1 MAAHKWKKKKSDKKE
16 NNGETGLKVK
26 EKNQLKLLF

>member
-1 MAAHKWKKKKSDKKE
+1 MEKKKVSKKE
-16 NNGETGLKVK
+16 NNGETGLEVK